1 MRIRLEIKKT
11 VVNKYINRWGE
22 RDMGEKKPQH
32 IPSRSKFF
40 YTFVI
45 LLWIVSTIFACSA
58 FRQPLQLEHKIIENK
73 IIQKTAMDYSVE
85 VIPCLLY
92 PEGGIIKTDS
102 PILTN
107 ITDSINICLTST
119 ISAERPVV
127 VQGTYQI
134 IARLV
139 SEGVWEKE
147 FVFKEETPIR
157 VEEDAPFINLE
168 HKIVPSYYQ
177 GFIEAVEEDTRTR
190 SSKYLLTIKPLVE
203 WDIIFNDN
211 RIPLDSTPEF
221 TFELTN
227 GLMKLVNEAP
237 DDLMDPHSPLNSKT
251 EFVKEDVIERTEISA
266 QKYNL
271 FGWDFSIIAS
281 RYVFAIISLLLL
293 VYLLSLLV
301 REKRL
306 IKQALTEAERID
318 KKYRSKIIPVKR
330 LLDTQLLNL
339 ESFKALLK
347 IADEKEQ
354 PIFRYRESDDTVIY
368 YVVDGDHVFSYSAY
382 NQSMCQIEPKISSFE
397 SGVLD
402 VE

>member
-1 MRIRLEIKKT
+1 
-11 VVNKYINRWGE
+11 
-22 RDMGEKKPQH
+22 
-32 IPSRSKFF
+32 
-40 YTFVI
+40 
-45 LLWIVSTIFACSA
+45 
-58 FRQPLQLEHKIIENK
+58 
-73 IIQKTAMDYSVE
+73 
-85 VIPCLLY
+85 
-92 PEGGIIKTDS
+92 
-102 PILTN
+102 
-107 ITDSINICLTST
+107 
-119 ISAERPVV
+119 
-127 VQGTYQI
+127 
-134 IARLV
+134 
-139 SEGVWEKE
+139 
-147 FVFKEETPIR
+147 
-157 VEEDAPFINLE
+157 
-168 HKIVPSYYQ
+168 
-177 GFIEAVEEDTRTR
+177 
-190 SSKYLLTIKPLVE
+190 TIKPLVE
-203 WDIIFNDN
+203 GDIIFTDN